1 MWNEVLKIGNNWN
14 RKGNHCYHGFEPQ
27 FIDGDKVHKTQ
38 IIQQAGDKYHN
49 QQFDGSV
56 VQVIIDKADEVSLN
70 LYENDYL
77 HGVEWDTYIG
87 ASVTQTE
94 LVKKVVGRVGN
105 GKVYGE
111 VSVAKK
117 VKGYLHAVVKILEI
131 EDLGD
136 SVRFVYGPVA

>member
-14 RKGNHCYHGFEPQ
+14 RKGKACYHGFEPQ

-38 IIQQAGDKYHN
+38 VIQQAGDKYHN

-77 HGVEWDTYIG
+77 HDVEWDTYVG
-87 ASVTQTE
+87 ASVTKTE
-94 LVKKVVGRVGN
+94 LVRKVVDRVGN

-111 VSVAKK
+111 VPVEKK
-117 VKGYLHAVVKILEI
+117 VKGYLHAVVKILEM

-136 SVRFVYGPVA
+136 SVRFVYGPAA